1 MTTTSSPVSI
11 ASGNSA
17 GGSVINVPSLVSQLV
32 TATRAPQDKIIA
44 TQTNTVT
51 TQISAVGTLKGAL
64 SAFQSALSAL
74 ATPSAFNSETATSSD
89 TTMFSATA
97 SSGAVSGTYSVAVSR
112 LATAQQLVSTGF
124 AGGSSAAIGTGTL
137 KLSLGSTSFNVTVD
151 SSNNSLAGLAA
162 TINSASG
169 NPGVTATVITGS
181 DGAAHL
187 VLSSTVTGAA
197 NQLQVSETDAG
208 TALSALTYAS
218 GNTTHYTQ
226 NSAPQDAQFSIS
238 GIAYTSPSNTVSNA
252 VNGVTLTLTGTT
264 GTSTPTL
271 TVATNNTA
279 IQSNISN
286 FVSAYN
292 TLEKSLS
299 SLGSFDSTTSTA
311 GPMLG
316 DALLSG
322 IQNEVRSALNSA
334 VNTGSSYSSL
344 ASIGITTNKDGTLSL
359 NKTTL
364 STAMSTNISA
374 VSQIFSG
381 TKGVAATLNTR
392 ITADLAKGGSIDS
405 RSTTLIKQDNALTK
419 KTDQLNAQM
428 TQLSADLTQQYSSLN
443 TLLSSLQTMSAYLTQ
458 AFAALPTVQ
467 GKSNA

>member
-1 MTTTSSPVSI
+1 
-11 ASGNSA
+11 
-17 GGSVINVPSLVSQLV
+17 
-32 TATRAPQDKIIA
+32 
-44 TQTNTVT
+44 
-51 TQISAVGTLKGAL
+51 
-64 SAFQSALSAL
+64 
-74 ATPSAFNSETATSSD
+74 
-89 TTMFSATA
+89 
-97 SSGAVSGTYSVAVSR
+97 
-112 LATAQQLVSTGF
+112 
-124 AGGSSAAIGTGTL
+124 
-137 KLSLGSTSFNVTVD
+137 LSLGGTSFNVTVD
-151 SSNNSLAGLAA
+151 SSNNNLAGLAA

-218 GNTTHYTQ
+218 GNTAHYTQ
-226 NSAPQDAQFSIS
+226 NSAAQDAQFSIS
-238 GIAYTSPSNTVSNA
+238 GIPYTSPSNTVSNA
-252 VNGVTLTLTGTT
+252 LNGVTLTLTGIT
-264 GTSTPTL
+264 GTSTPIL
-271 TVATNNTA
+271 SVATNNTT
-279 IQSNISN
+279 IQNNISN

-322 IQNEVRSALNSA
+322 IQREVRSALNSV
-334 VNTGSSYSSL
+334 VNTGSSAYSSL

-364 STAMSTNISA
+364 STAMSTNFSA

-381 TKGVAATLNTR
+381 TNGIATSLNTR

-405 RSTTLIKQDNALTK
+405 RSTTLIKQDNDLTK
-419 KTDQLNAQM
+419 KTDQLNTQM
-428 TQLSADLTQQYSSLN
+428 TQLTADLTQQYSSLN

-467 GKSNA
+467 GKSSA

>member
-1 MTTTSSPVSI
+1 
-11 ASGNSA
+11 
-17 GGSVINVPSLVSQLV
+17 
-32 TATRAPQDKIIA
+32 
-44 TQTNTVT
+44 
-51 TQISAVGTLKGAL
+51 
-64 SAFQSALSAL
+64 
-74 ATPSAFNSETATSSD
+74 
-89 TTMFSATA
+89 MFSATA
-97 SSGAVSGTYSVAVSR
+97 SSSAVSGTYSVAVSR
-112 LATAQQLVSTGF
+112 LATAQQLVSTAF

-137 KLSLGSTSFNVTVD
+137 KLSLGGTSFNVTVD
-151 SSNNSLAGLAA
+151 SSNNSVAGLAA

-169 NPGVTATVITGS
+169 NPGVTATVVTGS
-181 DGAAHL
+181 DGAHL

-218 GNTTHYTQ
+218 GNTAHYTQ
-226 NSAPQDAQFSIS
+226 NSAAQDAQFSIS
-238 GIAYTSPSNTVSNA
+238 GIPYTSPSNTVSNA
-252 VNGVTLTLTGTT
+252 LNGVTLTLTGTT

-271 TVATNNTA
+271 TVATNSTA

-322 IQNEVRSALNSA
+322 IKNEVRSALNSV
-334 VNTGSSYSSL
+334 VNTGSPYTSL

-364 STAMSTNISA
+364 STAMSTNFSA

-381 TKGVAATLNTR
+381 TNGIAASLNTR

-405 RSTTLIKQDNALTK
+405 RSTTLVKQDNDLTT
-419 KTDQLNAQM
+419 KTDQLNTQM